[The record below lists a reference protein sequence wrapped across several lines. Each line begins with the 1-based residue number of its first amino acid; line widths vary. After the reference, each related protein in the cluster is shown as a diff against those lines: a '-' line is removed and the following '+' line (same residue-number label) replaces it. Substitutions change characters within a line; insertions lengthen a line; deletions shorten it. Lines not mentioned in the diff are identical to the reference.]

1 MNPKIKMDKS
11 STPSEQTD
19 TSCGCDE
26 KRQKT
31 LNNLLRDSAFRGHI
45 INVKKWIK
53 AGAQIDVNEQ
63 NDEEIIDVDNLLLNE
78 DENNPPIN
86 IGNRKI
92 FTALHSAIMGSML
105 DGKVSQKILKIKL

>member
-1 MNPKIKMDKS
+1 MNKS
-11 STPSEQTD
+11 QQTNTP
-19 TSCGCDE
+19 CGCDE

-63 NDEEIIDVDNLLLNE
+63 NDEEIIDVDILLLN
-78 DENNPPIN
+78 DENNHAIN
-86 IGNRKI
+86 VGNRKI

-105 DGKVSQKILKIKL
+105 DGKVSQNSNNFKNKIVIPKSFI

>member
-1 MNPKIKMDKS
+1 MNKS
-11 STPSEQTD
+11 QQTTNTP
-19 TSCGCDE
+19 CGCDE

-78 DENNPPIN
+78 DENNPAIN
-86 IGNRKI
+86 IENRKI

>member
-1 MNPKIKMDKS
+1 MNKS
-11 STPSEQTD
+11 QQTTNTP
-19 TSCGCDE
+19 CGCDE

-63 NDEEIIDVDNLLLNE
+63 KHEEIIDVDNLLLND

-86 IGNRKI
+86 TENRKI